1 MSYVLSSPPP
11 HTVTMSYLRCIRRGI
26 HDLKV
31 WPGVVADGNVK
42 TTTPGKPE
50 NKTISEM
57 IRLTKVVNYSNT
69 MLSKVGMSVAY

>member
-1 MSYVLSSPPP
+1 MGELCHLLPPGV
-11 HTVTMSYLRCIRRGI
+11 TVSQLRCIRRGI

-31 WPGVVADGNVK
+31 WLGVVADGNVK

-50 NKTISEM
+50 TKSTSEM

-69 MLSKVGMSVAY
+69 TLSKLVVPVAY

>member
-1 MSYVLSSPPP
+1 MSQ
-11 HTVTMSYLRCIRRGI
+11 HRCIRRGI

-50 NKTISEM
+50 DKCISEM
-57 IRLTKVVNYSNT
+57 TRLTKVVWTTLIERSVK
-69 MLSKVGMSVAY
+69 LGIAVAY